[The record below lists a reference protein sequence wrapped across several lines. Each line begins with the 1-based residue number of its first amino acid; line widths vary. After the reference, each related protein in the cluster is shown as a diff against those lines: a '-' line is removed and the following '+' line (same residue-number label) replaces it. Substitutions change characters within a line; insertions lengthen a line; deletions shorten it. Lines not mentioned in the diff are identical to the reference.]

1 MLPSVALGAAC
12 EENQEGVMGILSVL
26 FGGANANKARRA
38 RDEQFAAQKLYH
50 QRKAVDRCQ
59 NDLVWEIS
67 AEHPKGHEV
76 CRCCGRA

>member
-1 MLPSVALGAAC
+1 
-12 EENQEGVMGILSVL
+12 MGILSIVL
-26 FGGANANKARRA
+26 FGGANARKARLA
-38 RDEQFAAQKLYH
+38 REKQFAAQKLDQ
-50 QRKAVDRCQ
+50 QRKVAARCQ